1 MRATPAY
8 NRSMLEAMKTMAQR
22 SVMERLV
29 LFVNHVISAE
39 PMALDKLRPH
49 AGRQVLIELDGWPA
63 LLPPVGPF
71 AFRVTPAG
79 LIEWSDE
86 ASAATAAV
94 PDLRV
99 AIAAGNPAALL
110 TRMVTGERPK
120 ITVSGD
126 AAFAG
131 DLDWLIDNLRWD
143 AQDDLARF
151 VGDGPAR
158 ELSRFGRFVSGA
170 VREAA
175 RTLRDLAP
183 RGSGAAPEP
192 PPGAR

>member
-1 MRATPAY
+1 
-8 NRSMLEAMKTMAQR
+8 MLEAMKTMAQR

-39 PMALDKLRPH
+39 PAALDKLRPH
-49 AGRQVLIELDGWPA
+49 AGRQVLLELAGWPA
-63 LLPPVGPF
+63 LLPPAGPF

-79 LIEWSDE
+79 LAEWVDE
-86 ASAATAAV
+86 AAAATTIAA

-99 AIAAGNPAALL
+99 AVAADNPAALFA
-110 TRMVTGERPK
+110 RMVTGERPK

-126 AAFAG
+126 AAFAA

-143 AQDDLARF
+143 AQDELARF

-170 VREAA
+170 VRDAA

-183 RGSGAAPEP
+183 RGTGAAPEP